1 MSSDGVNGLILY
13 IYFLILVAQHIL
25 DFDVFGRIGRKQ
37 TSNYEAGNK
46 PRQLYKTKSR
56 LEEKEIKGVAS

>member
-1 MSSDGVNGLILY
+1 
-13 IYFLILVAQHIL
+13 VAQHIL